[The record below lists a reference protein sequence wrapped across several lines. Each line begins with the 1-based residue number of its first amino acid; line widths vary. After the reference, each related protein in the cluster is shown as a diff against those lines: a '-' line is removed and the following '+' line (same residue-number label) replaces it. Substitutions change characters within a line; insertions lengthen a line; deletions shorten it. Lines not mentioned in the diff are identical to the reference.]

1 MSATLT
7 TLVSFNGFMFAKA
20 LQRALS
26 EFSPN
31 TGQSPA

>member
-7 TLVSFNGFMFAKA
+7 TLVSFNGFMAKA

-31 TGQSPA
+31 TGESPA